1 MTPEVHVPLGHVPLG
16 DPIGVGVAVTTMTTT
31 MPDGKKIETGSRW
44 VVTAIKE
51 GEQWKVSDLIQVL

>member
-1 MTPEVHVPLGHVPLG
+1 
-16 DPIGVGVAVTTMTTT
+16 

-44 VVTAIKE
+44 VVTAIRE